1 MKIRI
6 AVAIAAGL
14 AALVAAPQA
23 AQAMPHDHHD
33 GIRYASVKGCT
44 VKGEQRP
51 CGEWR
56 LMMHSGEKG
65 SLPDAETIAR
75 EANGKS
81 SHTQV
86 APIAVSGNG
95 RRVAYFTKSGRLAVR
110 TMGGG
115 VKVFAKDALPRVA
128 QYDVTFQLSDDGG
141 RLATVFATN
150 KAVKTRIFDTATG
163 ALLGSTPGGQTL
175 LGFSADG
182 GELLTEVSA
191 DESVTDLIAY
201 SESGEQ
207 LYRATPPQIVAAN
220 SPSALAAD
228 GRTTANVVM
237 GGAKSQLV
245 LYDMQSDQIIAKRK
259 VKLPA
264 GDLNMI
270 DWTGDQ
276 QVTLHL
282 VQYPDGKANKMT
294 IVQIDTETGAVKVRD
309 HYSLLKDSYVFAACG
324 G

>member
-14 AALVAAPQA
+14 AALMTAPTA
-23 AQAMPHDHHD
+23 AQAAPHHEHD

-51 CGEWR
+51 CGTWR

-81 SHTQV
+81 SVTQV
-86 APIAVSGNG
+86 APIAVSGDG
-95 RRVAYFTKSGRLAVR
+95 QRVAYFTTSGRLAVR
-110 TMGGG
+110 TMGGR

-128 QYDVTFQLSDDGG
+128 QYNVTLNLSDDGG
-141 RLATVFATN
+141 RLAAVFNTD

-163 ALLGSTPGGQTL
+163 TLLGTTPGHQTM

-182 GELLTEVSA
+182 GELLTDVA
-191 DESVTDLIAY
+191 GDEAVTDLIAY

-207 LYRATPPQIVAAN
+207 LFRATPPQIVSSNA
-220 SPSALAAD
+220 PQALAGD
-228 GRTTANVVM
+228 GRTTANVVL
-237 GGAKSQLV
+237 GAKPQLI
-245 LYDMQSDQIIAKRK
+245 LYDLQTDEVTARRK
-259 VKLPA
+259 LKLPA
-264 GDLNMI
+264 GELLMI
-270 DWTGDQ
+270 DWTGEQ

-282 VQYPDGKANKMT
+282 VQYPEGKANKMT
-294 IVQIDTETGAVKVRD
+294 IVQIDTGTGAVKVRD

>member
-1 MKIRI
+1 MKLRI
-6 AVAIAAGL
+6 TVAIAAGL
-14 AALVAAPQA
+14 AALMTAPTA
-23 AQAMPHDHHD
+23 AQAAPHHEHD

-44 VKGEQRP
+44 VKGGEQRP

-65 SLPDAETIAR
+65 SLPDAEAIAR

-81 SHTQV
+81 SVTQV
-86 APIAVSGNG
+86 APIAVSGDG
-95 RRVAYFTKSGRLAVR
+95 QRVAYFTKAGRLAVR

-128 QYDVTFQLSDDGG
+128 QYNVTFNLSDDGG
-141 RLATVFATN
+141 RLAAVFGTA

-163 ALLGSTPGGQTL
+163 ALLGSTPGGQSM

-182 GELLTEVSA
+182 GELLTDVA
-191 DESVTDLIAY
+191 GDEGVTDLIAY

-207 LYRATPPQIVAAN
+207 LFRTTPPQIVSSN
-220 SPSALAAD
+220 SPQALSGD

-237 GGAKSQLV
+237 GAKPQLI
-245 LYDMQSDQIIAKRK
+245 LYDMQTDEVTARRK
-259 VKLPA
+259 IKLPV
-264 GDLNMI
+264 GDLLMV
-270 DWTGDQ
+270 DWTGEQ

-282 VQYPDGKANKMT
+282 VRYPEGKANKMT
-294 IVQIDTETGAVKVRD
+294 IVQIDTGTGAVKVRD
-309 HYSLLKDSYVFAACG
+309 QYSLLKDSYVFAACG

>member
-1 MKIRI
+1 MKIKI

-14 AALVAAPQA
+14 AALMTAPTA
-23 AQAMPHDHHD
+23 AQAAPHHEHD

-44 VKGEQRP
+44 VKGGEQRP
-51 CGEWR
+51 CGKWR
-56 LMMHSGEKG
+56 LVMHSGERG
-65 SLPDAETIAR
+65 SLPDAETVAR

-81 SHTQV
+81 SRTQV
-86 APIAVSGNG
+86 APIAVSGDG
-95 RRVAYFTKSGRLAVR
+95 RRVAYFNKSGQLAVR

-115 VKVFAKDALPRVA
+115 VKVFAKSALPRVA
-128 QYDVTFQLSDDGG
+128 QYNVTLQLSDDGA
-141 RLATVFATN
+141 RLAAVFTTD
-150 KAVKTRIFDTATG
+150 KPVKTRIFDTATG

-175 LGFSADG
+175 RGFSADG
-182 GELLTEVSA
+182 GEVLTDVGG

-207 LYRATPPQIVAAN
+207 LYRVTPPQIVASNA
-220 SPSALAAD
+220 PSALAAD

-237 GGAKSQLV
+237 SAKPQLV
-245 LYDMQSDQIIAKRK
+245 LYDMQADQVIAKRRL
-259 VKLPA
+259 KLPT
-264 GDLNMI
+264 GDLLMI
-270 DWTGDQ
+270 DWTGER

-282 VQYPDGKANKMT
+282 VRYPDGKANKMT
-294 IVQIDTETGAVKVRD
+294 IVQVDTETGAVKVRD

>member
-1 MKIRI
+1 MKLRI
-6 AVAIAAGL
+6 TVAIAAGL
-14 AALVAAPQA
+14 AALMTAPTA
-23 AQAMPHDHHD
+23 AQAAPHHEHD

-44 VKGEQRP
+44 VKGGEQRP
-51 CGEWR
+51 CGKWR

-81 SHTQV
+81 SVTQV
-86 APIAVSGNG
+86 APIAVSGDG
-95 RRVAYFTKSGRLAVR
+95 QRVAYFTKSRRLAVR

-115 VKVFAKDALPRVA
+115 VKVFAEDALPHVA
-128 QYDVTFQLSDDGG
+128 QYGVTLKLSDNGG
-141 RLATVFATN
+141 RLAAVFETG

-163 ALLGSTPGGQTL
+163 ALLGSTPGGQTM

-191 DESVTDLIAY
+191 GEGVTDLIAY

-207 LYRATPPQIVAAN
+207 LFRATPPQIVSSN
-220 SPSALAAD
+220 SPQALSGD
-228 GRTTANVVM
+228 GRTTANVIL
-237 GGAKSQLV
+237 GAKPQLI
-245 LYDMQSDQIIAKRK
+245 LYDLQTDEVIAKRK
-259 VKLPA
+259 LKLPA
-264 GDLNMI
+264 GDLLMI
-270 DWTGDQ
+270 DWTGEQ

-282 VQYPDGKANKMT
+282 VQYPEGKANKMT
-294 IVQIDTETGAVKVRD
+294 IVQIDTGTGAVKVRD
-309 HYSLLKDSYVFAACG
+309 HYSLLKDSFVFAACG